1 MFRWRTPGGLE
12 ETPPPPLHSQ
22 TPRGELREAGNELFR
37 PARRE
42 RRPQADIRAVLRV
55 PHHAAAGD
63 DLQLHPLEEGIC
75 AGHVPQR
82 PQAHGADAHGG
93 QGVLG
98 SLGIGPGQSPGPQQH
113 AAEVPCHH
121 AAYVGDALP
130 LEHVQHGLAR
140 RALGLPVVGVA
151 DHAALLQQI
160 APAVV
165 AGVVV
170 ALLHLLDAL
179 PGLCLGLHPPD
190 VADEAGSL
198 LRERA
203 LPVFKGHPIGG
214 HGRPPCLLRAHFHT
228 SRRSVRPAR

>member
-1 MFRWRTPGGLE
+1 MARISVSLDRNADRHDVKLLKRELDTLPGVTSVSVSSGGQLAVDYDATGVRQADILKRSRRWATTSGRNEHKKTGNRAVPAPGLFMFRWRTPPGPEKLL
-12 ETPPPPLHSQ
+12 PCRLHSQ

-140 RALGLPVVGVA
+140 RALGLPSVV
-151 DHAALLQQI
+151 
-160 APAVV
+160 
-165 AGVVV
+165 
-170 ALLHLLDAL
+170 
-179 PGLCLGLHPPD
+179 
-190 VADEAGSL
+190 E
-198 LRERA
+198 
-203 LPVFKGHPIGG
+203 
-214 HGRPPCLLRAHFHT
+214 
-228 SRRSVRPAR
+228 

>member
-1 MFRWRTPGGLE
+1 MFR
-12 ETPPPPLHSQ
+12 SQ

-75 AGHVPQR
+75 AGHL
-82 PQAHGADAHGG
+82 HGHPPADHGDAG
-93 QGVLG
+93 GIQGVL
-98 SLGIGPGQSPGPQQH
+98 SALGIGPHQAPSPQQH
-113 AAEVPCHH
+113 PAEIP
-121 AAYVGDALP
+121 GDHTAHVLHALP

-140 RALGLPVVGVA
+140 RALGLPVVGVT